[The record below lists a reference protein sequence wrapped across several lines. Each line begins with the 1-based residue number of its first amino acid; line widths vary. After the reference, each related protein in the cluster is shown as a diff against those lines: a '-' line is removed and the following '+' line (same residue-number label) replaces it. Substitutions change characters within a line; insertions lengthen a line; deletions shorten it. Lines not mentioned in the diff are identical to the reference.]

1 MANGDGL
8 GAVFFTQ
15 GCSHRCPG
23 CQNPQTWDPGG
34 GMEFTNEVL
43 DSLLKYY
50 KDVPFA
56 SRLTVSG
63 GDPLDSPGLAL
74 HVITEFKH
82 AKPDG
87 KVWLYTGYTYEDVHD
102 IHGLILDRCDVV
114 VDGPFIKP
122 LRDITLKYRG
132 SGNQRL
138 IDVNRTL
145 ENNRI
150 VLLDDPR

>member
-1 MANGDGL
+1 M
-8 GAVFFTQ
+8 
-15 GCSHRCPG
+15 
-23 CQNPQTWDPGG
+23 
-34 GMEFTNEVL
+34 
-43 DSLLKYY
+43 
-50 KDVPFA
+50 
-56 SRLTVSG
+56 
-63 GDPLDSPGLAL
+63 
-74 HVITEFKH
+74 
-82 AKPDG
+82 
-87 KVWLYTGYTYEDVHD
+87 HD